1 MVSKVLVCLREN
13 VYAHPVYPRLALG
26 YSEVKNMRS
35 VYDHDSP
42 WKSDVAF
49 GESSESSRPS
59 ACVTW
64 CTRLH
69 I

>member
-42 WKSDVAF
+42 WKSDVTF

-59 ACVTW
+59 ACVP
-64 CTRLH
+64 
-69 I
+69 